1 MSTNKRTIDWY
12 NKNAKQYSQHVL
24 NPDDSV
30 YHSLYEK
37 PAMHKL
43 LPNLKGKTVLSLGC
57 GSGEDCHYLAE
68 HGASKVVGIDISKN
82 LIAIAKRS
90 YPECQFQV
98 MDMEDLAFE
107 DASFDFA
114 YSSLAIHYIE
124 DWSKTFSEV
133 YRILKPSSYFLFS
146 TDHPAASAM
155 ETLQDDNKM
164 KVQRLSLVTNRQTNK
179 ITIEGNYMNRRILE
193 GKWGFAITAWHK
205 PLGEICSE
213 ATNAGFV
220 IANIVE
226 PKPLPK
232 MKQVSPKDYEIL
244 IKIPGFIIF
253 KLLKVCL

>member
-12 NKNAKQYSQHVL
+12 NKNAEGYSRHVL
-24 NPDDSV
+24 NPDVSV

-37 PAMHKL
+37 PAMYNL

-82 LIAIAKRS
+82 LTEIAKRN

-98 MDMEDLAFE
+98 MDMENLVFG

-146 TDHPAASAM
+146 TDHPAATAM
-155 ETLQDDNKM
+155 ETFRDDKKM
-164 KVQRLSLVTNRQTNK
+164 KVQRLSLTKNRQTNEVV
-179 ITIEGNYMNRRILE
+179 IEGNYMKRRILE
-193 GKWGFAITAWHK
+193 GKGDFPVTTWHK

-232 MKQVSPKDYEIL
+232 MKQVSPKDYNIL
-244 IKIPGFIIF
+244 IKIPCFIIF
-253 KLLKVCL
+253 KLQKI